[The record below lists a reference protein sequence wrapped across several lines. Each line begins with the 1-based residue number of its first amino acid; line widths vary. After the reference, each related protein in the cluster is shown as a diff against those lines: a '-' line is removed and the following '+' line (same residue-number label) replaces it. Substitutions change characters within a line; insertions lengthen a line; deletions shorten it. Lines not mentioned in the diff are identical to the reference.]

1 MAITSETLSGF
12 CCKWVLSSLMG
23 HKYLSLRFSSVLSLI
38 FISFLGLSLLLASLK
53 NGYVGLSCLM
63 LVCLVFVIYLF
74 ILMYR
79 TCIWELLKKVLL
91 FAFVS
96 KCARNVLALLH
107 SFILKKLTF

>member
-1 MAITSETLSGF
+1 MAITSKTLSGF

-23 HKYLSLRFSSVLSLI
+23 HKYLSLRFGSVLSLF
-38 FISFLGLSLLLASLK
+38 FISFLGLSLLLACLK